1 MGAMLPDDN
10 EVDLIN
16 RARTDPEAF
25 GQLYER
31 YVERIYN
38 YIYFRVGNVEDAE
51 DLTAKVFMKA
61 LNAIGGYRH
70 MGLPFSAWLYR
81 IAHNQVANFHRDHS
95 RITEIPIDQLE
106 LPALSQK
113 MTMPEINALHDQE
126 AACLLRLVQDLP
138 DDKRELVL
146 LKVVHDLSN
155 QEIGAILNRSE
166 SAIKSLYH
174 RTLLELRESM
184 RLQGL
189 DRNE

>member
-1 MGAMLPDDN
+1 
-10 EVDLIN
+10 
-16 RARTDPEAF
+16 
-25 GQLYER
+25 
-31 YVERIYN
+31 
-38 YIYFRVGNVEDAE
+38 
-51 DLTAKVFMKA
+51 
-61 LNAIGGYRH
+61 
-70 MGLPFSAWLYR
+70 
-81 IAHNQVANFHRDHS
+81 
-95 RITEIPIDQLE
+95 
-106 LPALSQK
+106 

-184 RLQGL
+184 RLQEL

>member
-1 MGAMLPDDN
+1 MDAMLPDDN

-38 YIYFRVGNVEDAE
+38 YIYFRVGNVKDAE

-95 RITEIPIDQLE
+95 HITEIPIDQLE